1 MKTALRKS
9 IFTVFAMLVPLLA
22 ASISFGAMLPEGLV
36 MEEVFEPGY
45 GSAVGKVQLA
55 QGEVVI
61 MHSKQLRGY
70 WAKENLPLYKGDT
83 IVTKEK
89 GRIRFTLNDGSV
101 ITLASSTKLVVT
113 QSVYD
118 PSNKTRST
126 FINMAL
132 GKARFWAAKL
142 VNFHRSKFRVKSIT
156 AVVGVRGSE
165 WIQIVTKVP
174 APLAANEEVTKVP
187 AWAANEEAT
196 KFSTRV
202 IALKDTIL
210 EVVSTAAPEELPVIL
225 EDFEQTVVLQYEVAT
240 AKEMVSPEIIEQH
253 LREVTIIPE
262 GKEAEVKFIPEKGK
276 VGKKEIA
283 KKEVAEKKGLEKEG
297 AKDEGAV
304 VEGVEKAIPVLVKHE
319 GAVVEGVEKAIPVLV
334 SVEEPDEPEPVGV
347 PEAFEDP
354 PVKEWVEKEIEK
366 QEIDIILIPLV
377 ETGGEIIEEV
387 KEDAAAVIAEQIIL
401 PPDQLLPGMPP
412 EPY

>member
-142 VNFHRSKFRVKSIT
+142 VNFRRSKFRVKSIT
-156 AVVGVRGSE
+156 AIVGVRGSE

-240 AKEMVSPEIIEQH
+240 EKEMVSPEIIEQH

-262 GKEAEVKFIPEKGK
+262 GEEAEVRFIPKKGK
-276 VGKKEIA
+276 VGKKKIA
-283 KKEVAEKKGLEKEG
+283 KKEVAEKKGPEKEG

-304 VEGVEKAIPVLVKHE
+304 VEGVEKAIPVLV
-319 GAVVEGVEKAIPVLV
+319 
-334 SVEEPDEPEPVGV
+334 SVEEPGGPEPVGV

-354 PVKEWVEKEIEK
+354 PVQEWVEKEIEK
-366 QEIDIILIPLV
+366 QEIYIVLDPV
-377 ETGGEIIEEV
+377 EDRADATIQEV
-387 KEDAAAVIAEQIIL
+387 KVDVITEQREESL
-401 PPDQLLPGMPP
+401 PLTEMLPGMPDTP
-412 EPY
+412 DKHQ